1 MYKKLSFLRKRPGM
15 STAEFVD
22 YYEHH
27 HVPLILALAATP
39 EVYKRHYV
47 ERGDPRN
54 IREDRVDFDVM
65 TEIAFRDRAAF
76 DHWLAALAA
85 AGSRVP
91 DDEAEFLDRSYL
103 TSVAA
108 DEHVTAASTTR

>member
-65 TEIAFRDRAAF
+65 TEIAFPDRAGATQGLQ
-76 DHWLAALAA
+76 WAVAVTLWGLLLALVP
-85 AGSRVP
+85 GKPTSDVSR
-91 DDEAEFLDRSYL
+91 
-103 TSVAA
+103 
-108 DEHVTAASTTR
+108 